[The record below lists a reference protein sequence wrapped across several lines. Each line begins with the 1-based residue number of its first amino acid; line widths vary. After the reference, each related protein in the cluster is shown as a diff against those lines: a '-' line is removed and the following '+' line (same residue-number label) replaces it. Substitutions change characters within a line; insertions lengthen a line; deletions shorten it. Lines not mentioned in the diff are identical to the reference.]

1 MLRMKKFWSDI
12 LLYGLALGLLLV
24 SLQFLQYKWV
34 FVKNSVEWYVGVI
47 ALLFT
52 VLGIWA
58 GTRFVRKKT
67 IIVEVPIVEKFQPSE
82 DAIVKIGLTPR
93 ELEVL
98 QLMAQGLSNQEIA
111 DQLFVSLNTI
121 KTHISNVLSKLE
133 AERRTQAIQKAK
145 ALKILP

>member
-67 IIVEVPIVEKFQPSE
+67 IIVEVPIVEKFQSSE

>member
-1 MLRMKKFWSDI
+1 MLRMKKYWSDI

-58 GTRFVRKKT
+58 GNRMFRKKT
-67 IIVEVPIVEKFQPSE
+67 IVVEVPASSSFQVSEAAIEKC
-82 DAIVKIGLTPR
+82 GLTPR

-98 QLMAQGLSNQEIA
+98 HLMAQGLSNQEIA

>member
-67 IIVEVPIVEKFQPSE
+67 IIVEMPIVEKFQPSE